1 MLSWP
6 CIQTSKYFIF
16 QIWLKNGKRALD
28 IDYYKDKQLAD
39 IVQLDDQ
46 VIPDNLYYLTRPQ
59 LWEMTMIQFL
69 QFHLPTNK
77 TVPNYFITYKL

>member
-28 IDYYKDKQLAD
+28 IDYYKDKHLAD
-39 IVQLDDQ
+39 IVELDDP
-46 VIPDNLYYLTRPQ
+46 VILNICYDLISIY
-59 LWEMTMIQFL
+59 
-69 QFHLPTNK
+69 
-77 TVPNYFITYKL
+77 